1 MPTLQT
7 SLRVSFNNILFPTDF
22 SDASA
27 AALPYARAFAR
38 LYGSKIF
45 VTHAVTP
52 HPPVFLPME
61 PIPFCDGR
69 GVVRRR
75 SKAQAFLG

>member
-22 SDASA
+22 SDASV
-27 AALPYARAFAR
+27 AALPYCEGVRQSLR
-38 LYGSKIF
+38 LQYLRDPCGYTASTGF
-45 VTHAVTP
+45 SADGTDCV
-52 HPPVFLPME
+52 
-61 PIPFCDGR
+61 CDGR
-69 GVVRRR
+69 RVVRRR